1 MYISIYLHYLQFL
14 SSTSYSFQSAGS
26 TGLSPSWLNLVPS
39 ILLLL
44 LLLLFFDIVVNGIVF
59 FISLIVFY

>member
-26 TGLSPSWLNLVPS
+26 TGLSPSWLSLVPS

-44 LLLLFFDIVVNGIVF
+44 LLFFDTVVNGIVF
-59 FISLIVFY
+59 FISLIVCY